1 MTTESLKLNTQQN
14 EKEKKRWL
22 KNCNIFILAFAFI
35 GIINGISLD
44 AFVSFIQLKTP
55 TLATAYSTFWGLSLL
70 LSACA
75 ILFIP
80 KAGYKKVLLPF
91 PLIIIGSIIG
101 IMYSN
106 NLVVIAILTILFL
119 TGANIYLYVLAPML
133 SSYTTLE
140 NRTKIFARALYA
152 NVIGTALATLF
163 DGNIVVYFFSK
174 FLHISYG
181 QADQLSSDPSSL
193 TYIERLHYFSAFKII
208 LWIVCAIALIA
219 FLITMLLKEKKE
231 DYKEEKTTTLPK
243 EKKAKFNLNLFKN
256 KYIITW
262 LLFTFLLSFGSSLVS
277 PYFPIYLNQFLHI
290 DRGTVSIILAFT
302 YVASVLFMML
312 SPKLEKLFGSVASLA
327 GTIICAVPIFIII
340 AEGSIFGSFI
350 VVGVGIALFLRSGFA
365 NACQPITQA
374 LPMIFVSKSE
384 RANFNAIVTAL
395 NAFGYIVGG
404 IFTKYIL
411 FTKPS
416 GYAIAYYISAI
427 VYGIAALLL
436 LAFLL
441 KKYNRYTQVKP
452 KPQIDSENSSDNLAE
467 LN

>member
-1 MTTESLKLNTQQN
+1 MTTGTLKSNTQQS
-14 EKEKKRWL
+14 ESEKKRWL

-55 TLATAYSTFWGLSLL
+55 SLATAYSTFWGLSLL

-80 KAGYKKVLLPF
+80 KVGYKKVLLPF

-101 IMYSN
+101 IMYSD
-106 NLVVIAILTILFL
+106 NLAVIAILTILFL

-181 QADQLSSDPSSL
+181 KADQLSGNPSSL
-193 TYIERLHYFSAFKII
+193 TFIERVHYFSAFKIV

-219 FLITMLLKEKKE
+219 FLITMSLKEKRE
-231 DYKEEKTTTLPK
+231 DYKEENTTTTK
-243 EKKAKFNLNLFKN
+243 ESKPKFNLKLFKN
-256 KYIITW
+256 KYILTW
-262 LLFTFLLSFGSSLVS
+262 LLFTFLLSFGSSLVT

-327 GTIICAVPIFIII
+327 GTLICAVPVFIII
-340 AEGSIFGSFI
+340 AEGSIFGSFV
-350 VVGVGIALFLRSGFA
+350 VVGVGIALFLRSGLA

-395 NAFGYIVGG
+395 NAFGYIIGG
-404 IFTKYIL
+404 IFTKYLL

-416 GYAIAYYISAI
+416 GYAIAYYISA
-427 VYGIAALLL
+427 VAYGVAGLLL
-436 LAFLL
+436 LVFLF
-441 KKYNRYTQVKP
+441 KKYNRYTQTKTES
-452 KPQIDSENSSDNLAE
+452 KIDSESSLDNLTE